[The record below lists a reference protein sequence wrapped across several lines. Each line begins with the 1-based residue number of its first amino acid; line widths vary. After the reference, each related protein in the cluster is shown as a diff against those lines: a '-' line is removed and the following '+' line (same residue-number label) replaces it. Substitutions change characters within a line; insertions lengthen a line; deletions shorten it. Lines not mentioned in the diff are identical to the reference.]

1 MVSASSDKIEM
12 LSVILRS
19 SVSVSASSDKIAMM
33 VCCSTLPTVTVC
45 IAAGYRL
52 MAASTAVLQFSGPTH
67 AAVAQLAF
75 DTIPIS
81 KILYRNLMKDSLAN
95 YISASWIVSFILK
108 SQYN

>member
-1 MVSASSDKIEM
+1 
-12 LSVILRS
+12 
-19 SVSVSASSDKIAMM
+19 
-33 VCCSTLPTVTVC
+33 
-45 IAAGYRL
+45 

-67 AAVAQLAF
+67 TAGAVAQLAF

-95 YISASWIVSFILK
+95 YRRASWIVSFILK

>member
-1 MVSASSDKIEM
+1 MLSASSDK
-12 LSVILRS
+12 S
-19 SVSVSASSDKIAMM
+19 AMM
-33 VCCSTLPTVTVC
+33 ICCIMLLTVTVC

-52 MAASTAVLQFSGPTH
+52 LAASTAVLQFSGPTH

-95 YISASWIVSFILK
+95 YRRASWIVSFILK